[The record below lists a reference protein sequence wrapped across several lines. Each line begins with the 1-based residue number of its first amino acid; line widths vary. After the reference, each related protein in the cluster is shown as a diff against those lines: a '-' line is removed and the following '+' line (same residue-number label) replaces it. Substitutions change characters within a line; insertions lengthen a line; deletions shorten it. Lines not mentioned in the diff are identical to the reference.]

1 MIEGVE
7 AKNVTQ
13 WATFFASQSET
24 ISLHFRETITI
35 IHILAV
41 VPATAAGAER
51 SFSLLRRLQ
60 TWLDDVS
67 EKTNTSRYSSLS

>member
-24 ISLHFRETITI
+24 ISLLFRETTKI
-35 IHILAV
+35 IRILW
-41 VPATAAGAER
+41 P
-51 SFSLLRRLQ
+51 SFLRQQRELKDH
-60 TWLDDVS
+60 LVCCDVL
-67 EKTNTSRYSSLS
+67 KT